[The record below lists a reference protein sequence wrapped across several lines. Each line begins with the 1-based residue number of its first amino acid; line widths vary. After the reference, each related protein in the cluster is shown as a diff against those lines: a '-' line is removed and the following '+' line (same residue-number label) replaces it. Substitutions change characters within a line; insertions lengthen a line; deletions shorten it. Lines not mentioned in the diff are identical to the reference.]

1 MSEVSWCWSRASRG
15 PKSTALPF
23 TFGRSGA
30 DPFGVTFIV
39 WAPSCDSIA
48 VQLSV
53 ECAPREAEEPRRL
66 DALAARG
73 LQRPQDLLA
82 LGRFERQLREPL
94 PIGRALDVRLEEVRR
109 EVLGQGG
116 AA

>member
-30 DPFGVTFIV
+30 DPFGATFIV
-39 WAPSCDSIA
+39 WTPSCDSIA
-48 VQLSV
+48 VELSV
-53 ECAPREAEEPRRL
+53 ERTPREAEQPRRL

-73 LQRPQDLLA
+73 LQGRQDLLA

-94 PIGRALDVRLEEVRR
+94 PTLDCGCTR
-109 EVLGQGG
+109 QGG
-116 AA
+116 